1 MYVHE
6 VSLLIM
12 QLISET
18 VGNVNDVILQEILD
32 G

>member
-6 VSLLIM
+6 VNFMLM
-12 QLISET
+12 KLISET
-18 VGNVNDVILQEILD
+18 VGNVNDVVLQEILD